1 MCSNHNDNQKD
12 TDTIKHAG
20 SNEMAGGTRQLSRR
34 KFIQQSAAAGAG
46 IMLTS
51 PSQLFAQTEDTNGSD
66 KNIQSKGYA
75 AVDTSGKLKPW
86 AFERRPV
93 GDKDVLIDIR
103 YASICHSDIHQMK
116 GHWGP
121 QQYPQ
126 VPGHEIVGV
135 VAAVGKNVTKF
146 KVGDRAG
153 VGCMVDSN
161 PECESFK
168 QGEEQYCPDTVF
180 TYGYPEESSPTGIS
194 QGGYSTNIVVKEHFV
209 VHIPEHI
216 SFQEAAPLL
225 CAGITTYSPIMKFDL
240 EPGDKVGVA
249 GIGGLGHMAIK
260 IALSKGADVYA
271 FTTTA
276 DKVKDILAFGAKEAI
291 VVDDISK
298 LAPYKGKLDYM
309 ITTIPVQYDVA
320 AYASVVKPFGTYTQV
335 GMPEKFE
342 VTLNA
347 LGLSV
352 SRVNFNASLI
362 GGMKETQDVVNYCA
376 DNKVLPQI
384 QIIKAEQINDA
395 WENVVNKKARYRY
408 VIDAAT
414 F

>member
-1 MCSNHNDNQKD
+1 MKGKSDLTRREFTKL
-12 TDTIKHAG
+12 TAL
-20 SNEMAGGTRQLSRR
+20 AGGGLLLANPASAFASTKPAMNIKSR
-34 KFIQQSAAAGAG
+34 
-46 IMLTS
+46 
-51 PSQLFAQTEDTNGSD
+51 
-66 KNIQSKGYA
+66 GYA
-75 AVDTSGKLKPW
+75 AVDSSGKLAPW
-86 AFERRPV
+86 EFERRPV
-93 GDKDVLIDIR
+93 GENDVLIDIK

-135 VAAVGKNVTKF
+135 VAAIGKNVTRF

-153 VGCMVDSN
+153 VGCMVDSCL
-161 PECESFK
+161 ECEHCK
-168 QGEEQYCPDTVF
+168 DDGEQYCPETIF
-180 TYGYPEESSPTGIS
+180 TYGYPDKRSPTGIS
-194 QGGYSTNIVVKEHFV
+194 QGGYATNIVVRDHFA

-240 EPGDKVGVA
+240 KQGDKVGVA

-260 IALSKGADVYA
+260 LAVSKGAEVYA
-271 FTTTA
+271 FTTSPSKTE
-276 DKVKDILAFGAKEAI
+276 DILGFGAKEAV
-291 VVDDISK
+291 VVDDVKK

-320 AYASVVKPFGTYTQV
+320 AYASVVKPFGFYTQV
-335 GMPEKFE
+335 GMPEKFQ
-342 VTLNA
+342 LALSA

-352 SRVNFNASLI
+352 SRVNFNTSLI
-362 GGMKETQDVVNYCA
+362 GDMKETQDVVNYCA
-376 DNKVLPQI
+376 DNKIHPQI
-384 QIIKAEQINDA
+384 QIIKAGQINES
-395 WENVVNKKARYRY
+395 WEHVVDKKARYRY

-414 F
+414 L

>member
-1 MCSNHNDNQKD
+1 MANTKD
-12 TDTIKHAG
+12 LTRREFLELSAL
-20 SNEMAGGTRQLSRR
+20 AGGSLLLTRS
-34 KFIQQSAAAGAG
+34 
-46 IMLTS
+46 MN
-51 PSQLFAQTEDTNGSD
+51 LFAGTNPAI
-66 KNIQSKGYA
+66 NIKSRGYA
-75 AVDTSGKLKPW
+75 AIDTSGKLVPW
-86 AFERRPV
+86 EFEHRPV
-93 GDKDVLIDIR
+93 SDDDVLIEIK

-135 VAAVGKNVTKF
+135 VAAVGKNVTRF

-153 VGCMVDSN
+153 VGCMVGSN

-194 QGGYSTNIVVKEHFV
+194 QGGYSTNIVVKEHFA
-209 VHIPEHI
+209 VHIPDAI

-240 EPGDKVGVA
+240 KKGDKVGVA

-260 IALSKGADVYA
+260 LAVSKGAEVYA
-271 FTTTA
+271 FTTSLS
-276 DKVKDILAFGAKEAI
+276 KVEDILSFGAKEA
-291 VVDDISK
+291 VVVGDLGK

-309 ITTIPVQYDVA
+309 ICTIPVQYDVA

-335 GMPEKFE
+335 GMPENFE
-342 VTLNA
+342 LTLSA
-347 LGLSV
+347 IGLSIN
-352 SRVNFNASLI
+352 RVNFNASLI
-362 GGMKETQDVVNYCA
+362 GGMKETQDVVDYCA
-376 DNKVLPQI
+376 DHKVLPKI
-384 QIIKAEQINDA
+384 QTIKAEQINEA
-395 WENVVNKKARYRY
+395 WENVVNKNARYRY